1 MVTAAHRPGSAWSA
15 DPSTE
20 AVPEATGAQMKVPGE
35 MAVEDGENPLALW
48 MAVVAYEQST
58 GDAVPLASCHSLM
71 QDGWGSRC
79 SFDRIVP
86 SRMDVLR
93 T

>member
-1 MVTAAHRPGSAWSA
+1 MVTAAHTPGSVWWE

-20 AVPEATGAQMKVPGE
+20 AVPEATGAQTKVPDE
-35 MAVEDGENPLALW
+35 MEAEDGENPLALW
-48 MAVVAYEQST
+48 KAVVAYEHST
-58 GDAVPLASCHSLM
+58 EDAVPLASCHSLM
-71 QDGWGSRC
+71 QDEWGSRC
-79 SFDRIVP
+79 SFGRIVP